1 MSTGFNSTNKRRL
14 LTTLTTQVSDRACSR
29 YDSRYISTGH
39 GPKAER
45 SASAKWLWRFGV
57 GYKNS
62 AMEKKRTT
70 TRTTQTSMYLLL
82 FLFALPPLLRVD
94 SFSLRCCSASF
105 GHHFSKPPD
114 PRSSAS
120 SVSSLRFSAVAQTPV
135 VENTAQQVATKPLGL
150 ITFDLDDSL
159 YAIQPVL
166 EDANQ
171 VFVEKM
177 GHYGYEITQAEIN
190 EAGKR
195 YVEVMFPRCTN
206 SPNILFVCIVRRLT
220 G

>member
-1 MSTGFNSTNKRRL
+1 MEFRSGHRKK
-14 LTTLTTQVSDRACSR
+14 V
-29 YDSRYISTGH
+29 YSRYISTGH

-45 SASAKWLWRFGV
+45 SASAKWLWRGIQKF
-57 GYKNS
+57 

-94 SFSLRCCSASF
+94 SFSLRCSASF

-120 SVSSLRFSAVAQTPV
+120 SVSSLRFSSAVAQTPV

-206 SPNILFVCIVRRLT
+206 SPNILLVCIVRRLT